1 MLFLLL
7 EFPIGSRLFIPGMEF
22 SVVVAA
28 EFSALPSVVVLDS
41 RAPIALLNAEFAAD
55 AIVDVLSV
63 AKS

>member
-1 MLFLLL
+1 
-7 EFPIGSRLFIPGMEF
+7 MEF

-55 AIVDVLSV
+55 AIVDVLSA